1 MAPTSFA
8 PLHPIF
14 HAGPGSPA
22 GDFNVARFAIF
33 CTRQRHLG
41 LSSHCK
47 SLISSGLNV

>member
-22 GDFNVARFAIF
+22 GDFNVARIAIF
-33 CTRQRHLG
+33 YTRHRHRS
-41 LSSHCK
+41 LSSNCK
-47 SLISSGLNV
+47 SLI